1 MSDDWNLK
9 DKKFRIYNSTY
20 GCEDGAKGT
29 DGDLLEVSDIE
40 TLRKK
45 LIEDI
50 IEFYNKEEPRTFDN
64 FEEYFKYRGQKI
76 IDEIINKRFGVEE

>member
-9 DKKFRIYNSTY
+9 DKKVTTWATNNVNDTWYTY
-20 GCEDGAKGT
+20 KDT
-29 DGDLLEVSDIE
+29 DIE

-50 IEFYNKEEPRTFDN
+50 KNLVQRDIYSIEK
-64 FEEYFKYRGQKI
+64 
-76 IDEIINKRFGVEE
+76 IINKRFGIDES